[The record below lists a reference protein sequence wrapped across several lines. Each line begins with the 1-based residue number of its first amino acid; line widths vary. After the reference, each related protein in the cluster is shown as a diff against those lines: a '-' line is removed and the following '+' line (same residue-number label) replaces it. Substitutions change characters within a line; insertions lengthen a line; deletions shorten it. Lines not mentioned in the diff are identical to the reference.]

1 MLGVELPH
9 FRQQLLL
16 QGVGL
21 VENGASDFQIFR
33 EIAQLGLDLKE
44 LKVFLPWLLFK
55 VIGRWLHA
63 WVILRRIFAPHSFVV
78 PR

>member
-44 LKVFLPWLLFK
+44 LKVFLP
-55 VIGRWLHA
+55 
-63 WVILRRIFAPHSFVV
+63 
-78 PR
+78 

>member
-1 MLGVELPH
+1 
-9 FRQQLLL
+9 
-16 QGVGL
+16 
-21 VENGASDFQIFR
+21 
-33 EIAQLGLDLKE
+33 
-44 LKVFLPWLLFK
+44 LFK